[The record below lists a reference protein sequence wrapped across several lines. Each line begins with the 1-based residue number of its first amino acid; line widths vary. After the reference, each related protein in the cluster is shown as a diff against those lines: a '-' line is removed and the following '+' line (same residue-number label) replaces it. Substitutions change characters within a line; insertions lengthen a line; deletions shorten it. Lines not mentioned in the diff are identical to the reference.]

1 MASQSCSGALEFV
14 DGGVINAATIT
25 NSQIVTSIIQNSA
38 FESGRIANLV
48 SIDDASAS
56 LIAKAFLS
64 LGKEDLKALAT
75 VILGAAELPAATE
88 QPALEEGNLSRQ
100 HYGSADAVLGTPNKW
115 LTVGDGAVP
124 LYK

>member
-14 DGGVINAATIT
+14 DGGVINAATVT
-25 NSQIVTSIIQNSA
+25 NSQVVTTVIQNSV
-38 FESGRIANLV
+38 FEAGRIANLV

-56 LIAKAFLS
+56 LIANAFLR
-64 LGKEDLKALAT
+64 LGKTDLKNIASA
-75 VILGAAELPAATE
+75 ILGAAELPEATE

-100 HYGSADAVLGTPNKW
+100 HYGSADAVLGTPDKW